1 MSRGALPVKKRFR
14 RKKHLKF
21 FFYLHLFCRYHLQ
34 ALRHLY
40 VLAAEPRI
48 VIPRDIEKG
57 RLVFAHLD
65 VELADTRWYKGFTLR
80 SRAPAILP
88 ELGLLKRVA
97 VRDPRYHEVVFD
109 NLQVKHSS
117 TFFIKISKEQ
127 PRDQVLAHLNKCI
140 TKIFACEA
148 YDTAPFA
155 STIAINPVI

>member
-1 MSRGALPVKKRFR
+1 MPYPLKECVFAKKTPQI
-14 RKKHLKF
+14 F
-21 FFYLHLFCRYHLQ
+21 FELHLFCRYHLQ

-65 VELADTRWYKGFTLR
+65 VELADTPWYKGFTLR

-117 TFFIKISKEQ
+117 TCSI
-127 PRDQVLAHLNKCI
+127 
-140 TKIFACEA
+140 
-148 YDTAPFA
+148 
-155 STIAINPVI
+155 